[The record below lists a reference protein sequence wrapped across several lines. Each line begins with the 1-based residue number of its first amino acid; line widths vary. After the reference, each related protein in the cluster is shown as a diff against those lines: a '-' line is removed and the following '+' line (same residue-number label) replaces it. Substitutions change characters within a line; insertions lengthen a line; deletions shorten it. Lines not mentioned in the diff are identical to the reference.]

1 MFGEERHLLWH
12 KKHHDEATNSHQ
24 KFFCAPYTVVCTSTT
39 GELYKLS
46 SNDFYR
52 QVLKDAQ
59 TESHLLAN
67 LG

>member
-12 KKHHDEATNSHQ
+12 KKQMQSPDCQITDS
-24 KFFCAPYTVVCTSTT
+24 FLTPFTVVCTSTT

-46 SNDFYR
+46 SNDFHR
-52 QVLKDAQ
+52 KVLKDAL
-59 TESHLLAN
+59 TESHLLTN